1 MSAAREAL
9 RARRWDVI
17 DSRARVLICR
27 AAQVRSERA
36 VQPWHAIS
44 ERERA
49 AIRAACLVLRN
60 AADEID
66 TLAPQSMHE
75 AGGLFGPQ
83 RAATFAEL
91 IAV

>member
-1 MSAAREAL
+1 
-9 RARRWDVI
+9 
-17 DSRARVLICR
+17 
-27 AAQVRSERA
+27 
-36 VQPWHAIS
+36 
-44 ERERA
+44 
-49 AIRAACLVLRN
+49 LVLRN
-60 AADEID
+60 AADEVD